1 MTLTLCFIAILND
14 ENRPEMFCD
23 IEAETPRYG
32 RPGAMDGRLIHRERR
47 PEFGCQP
54 TRAGFRHDGGWP
66 IDDVTEAGDV
76 VDLEPLV
83 VVEEYGVF
91 AARCTEDEERL
102 LVTGQV
108 RLLHSDPTDGRYW
121 HANWGDFVRTP

>member
-23 IEAETPRYG
+23 VEAET
-32 RPGAMDGRLIHRERR
+32 AMNGRLIHRERR
-47 PEFGCQP
+47 PEFGCQL
-54 TRAGFRHDGGWP
+54 TRAGFRREGGWP

-83 VVEEYGVF
+83 VVEEDGVF

-121 HANWGDFVRTP
+121 HANWSNPVRTS